1 MRPQSL
7 VLFSCGFLLASV
19 FTENT
24 ISAEVPTGSP
34 TASNKVSSAKE
45 WRKPA
50 ADRQRRIIF
59 NNDGAEP
66 VVKMTRPSAQDFLD
80 LRTSDLVETQ
90 VDSIFYCPRC
100 SGFGLFTYF
109 TRVGQV
115 FTSTEGRY
123 ANNQMAALQR
133 EGIDPLQLIVDF
145 CRKNGKEVFCS
156 FRMNDNHDGTGADYA
171 PLIFRANKLKN
182 EHPEYLLGRIDKRP
196 KIGAWA
202 SVDYGHPEVRDL
214 AFRFAEEVC
223 QNYDLDGIEL
233 DFFRHPVFFKSNS
246 NGQPATDEDRAAM
259 TELLV
264 RIRAMAD
271 AEGKK
276 RGKPFLIAVRTP
288 DSVDYAR
295 AIGLDIEKWMT
306 DDLMDLYIPSGSFQL
321 NDWEYSVALG
331 HKHGVKVYPSLD
343 ESRVS
348 EPAAKARRMTEL
360 AYRGRAA
367 DVWAAGAD
375 GVYLYNF
382 FDYLKSDSELLN
394 EMGDAKKLATL
405 DQNYFGSVRG
415 VKNSSAGNLPFQP
428 FLNIETLT
436 PETPKTIAP
445 GETVMA
451 KLKLP
456 TDFSA
461 KAGDKLALRMVFSP
475 LPKSLKV
482 LVNGS
487 AVESF
492 PKPDGWLEY
501 KVPTGALRGGDN
513 EIQATISAE
522 EAEAT
527 KWKELFLEVRTAK

>member
-1 MRPQSL
+1 MNKALPL
-7 VLFSCGFLLASV
+7 LCCCVLLSFAFAGNAD
-19 FTENT
+19 
-24 ISAEVPTGSP
+24 SAELQIGS
-34 TASNKVSSAKE
+34 SSVSAVSLKT

-80 LRTSDLVETQ
+80 LRTSALADTQ

-100 SGFGLFTYF
+100 SGFGLFTHF
-109 TRVGQV
+109 TKVGQV
-115 FTSTEGRY
+115 FTSKEGRY
-123 ANNQMAALQR
+123 ANNQMEALLR
-133 EGIDPLQLIVDF
+133 EGIDPLQVIVDF
-145 CRKNGKEVFCS
+145 CRKSGKEVFCS
-156 FRMNDNHDGTGADYA
+156 FRMNDNHDSTKADYA
-171 PLIFRANKLKN
+171 PLIFRANKWKN
-182 EHPEYLLGRIDKRP
+182 EHPEFLLGSIDKKP
-196 KIGAWA
+196 KIGAWGA
-202 SVDYGHPEVRDL
+202 VDYSHPEVRDL

-246 NGQPATDEDRAAM
+246 TGQPATDEDRAAM

-276 RGKPFLIAVRTP
+276 RGRPILIAARTP

-295 AIGLDIEKWMT
+295 ASGLEIEKWMA
-306 DDLMDLYIPSGSFQL
+306 DDLIDLYIASGSFQL
-321 NDWEYSVALG
+321 NDWETSVALG

-348 EPAAKARRMTEL
+348 EPDGKKRRMTEM

-382 FDYLKSDSELLN
+382 FDYLNSDSELLN
-394 EMGDAKKLATL
+394 ELGDAKKLATL
-405 DQNYFGSVRG
+405 DQDYFGSVRG

-445 GETVMA
+445 GSSATA

-456 TDFSA
+456 KDFSPF
-461 KAGDKLALRMVFSP
+461 KGDTLRLRMAFEPHS
-475 LPKSLKV
+475 KSLKIA
-482 LVNGS
+482 LNGKVIEAS
-487 AVESF
+487 STQ
-492 PKPDGWLEY
+492 KGWLEY
-501 KVPTGALRGGDN
+501 TVPRESLSGGEN
-513 EIQATISAE
+513 TVQVSTSE
-522 EAEAT
+522 EEPKAV
-527 KWKELFLEVRTAK
+527 KWKELYLEVRRD